1 MERPIV
7 SKGIQTELKKDQM
20 DALEHQAI
28 LRVNVDKDCQTDRDL
43 SMEYLADQGNQT
55 VVHFDENG
63 ISQ

>member
-43 SMEYLADQGNQT
+43 SMEYLAD
-55 VVHFDENG
+55 
-63 ISQ
+63 